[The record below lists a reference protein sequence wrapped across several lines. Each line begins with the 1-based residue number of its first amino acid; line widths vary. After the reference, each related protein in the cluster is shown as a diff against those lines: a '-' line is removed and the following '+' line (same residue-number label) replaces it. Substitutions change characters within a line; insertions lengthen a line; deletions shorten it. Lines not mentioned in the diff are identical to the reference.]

1 MPSLLS
7 KSKTEITAYTKFQV
21 ADALSSLA
29 TLRNVIYS
37 TNKIISGSISL
48 GCKRSQLHTQT

>member
-29 TLRNVIYS
+29 TLRDVTYS
-37 TNKIISGSISL
+37 TSKIISGSISL

>member
-29 TLRNVIYS
+29 TLRDVTYS